1 MTVSSREV
9 TIHSH
14 DSDSLRTVYILKRLY
29 KSGFKRSVCEEALE
43 ECGGDE
49 IAAMTALTRLAYQSV
64 VTEED
69 PSIEIDPS
77 MDLELERESELESLS
92 AIYMDSVSTE
102 KTEEGRVV
110 TIQLSVQGSTKVQ
123 VFISN
128 ESSYPFELPGLLILN
143 DSLPSYIRLGALKDV
158 LKASQQFLG
167 MPMIFSITS
176 WVEDNLDSVVKNPP
190 KLMSLRE
197 VTAIEHVHEPS
208 FSRKV
213 NLGQNKQRGSRSRVL
228 KGSQEKSRKLL
239 DLYNQR
245 ENDANYKKY
254 LAMRK
259 KLPSYK
265 QKDEIVK
272 VFKTLLQSVSETKV

>member
-14 DSDSLRTVYILKRLY
+14 DSDSLRTVYILKRLL

-43 ECGGDE
+43 ECQGSE
-49 IAAMTALTRLAYQSV
+49 IGAMTALTRLAYQSV
-64 VTEED
+64 VTDED
-69 PSIEIDPS
+69 PAIVIDPS
-77 MDLELERESELESLS
+77 MDLELERESEFESLS

-102 KTEEGRVV
+102 KTDEGRIV

-123 VFISN
+123 VFISDD
-128 ESSYPFELPGLLILN
+128 SSYPFELPGLLILN

-167 MPMIFSITS
+167 MPMIFSVAS
-176 WVEDNLDSVVKNPP
+176 WVEDNLDSVVKDPP
-190 KLMSLRE
+190 KLVSLRE

-208 FSRKV
+208 SKRTV
-213 NLGQNKQRGSRSRVL
+213 NLGQNKQRGSRSRFL
-228 KGSQEKSRKLL
+228 KGSGEKSRKLL
-239 DLYNQR
+239 NIYKQR
-245 ENDANYKKY
+245 EDDANYKKF

-265 QKDEIVK
+265 QKDEIIK
-272 VFKTLLQSVSETKV
+272 VNTSLFIAC